1 MENNVFEQM
10 ARRYDTEERI
20 ELAKVIVKEVR
31 PQLRNSKSKSLIDY
45 GSGTGLISLE
55 LSDLV
60 DSILLV
66 DSSKQMLEVAKA
78 KISHTGKTNS
88 KVLYSDFTQET
99 PELKADIILMSLVLL
114 HIPDT
119 KKILQELFNI
129 LNNDGKLIIIDFDK
143 NDKINHPKVHNGFS
157 HEELKKILSEVG
169 FKSIEI
175 KTFFHGN
182 RIFMNQ
188 DASMFISSSIK
199 WFLVF
204 YFLVHIISNIRT
216 IHIKGLDLWHFEMSL
231 IDFKSG
237 NHILVIP
244 EKGALLE
251 QAAMGIFD
259 WSITTFHV
267 KTAKELSN
275 KAPSL
280 GIKWRRL

>member
-10 ARRYDTEERI
+10 AKRYDTEERI

-31 PQLRNSKSKSLIDY
+31 PELQNNKSNSLLDY

-78 KISHTGKTNS
+78 KISHKGITNS

-99 PELKADIILMSLVLL
+99 PELKADIVLMSLVLL

-129 LNNDGKLIIIDFDK
+129 LNNGGKLIIIDFDK

-157 HEELKKILSEVG
+157 HEELKKRLSESG
-169 FKSIEI
+169 FKSVEI
-175 KTFFHGN
+175 KTFHHGN

-199 WFLVF
+199 
-204 YFLVHIISNIRT
+204 
-216 IHIKGLDLWHFEMSL
+216 
-231 IDFKSG
+231 
-237 NHILVIP
+237 
-244 EKGALLE
+244 
-251 QAAMGIFD
+251 
-259 WSITTFHV
+259 
-267 KTAKELSN
+267 
-275 KAPSL
+275 
-280 GIKWRRL
+280 